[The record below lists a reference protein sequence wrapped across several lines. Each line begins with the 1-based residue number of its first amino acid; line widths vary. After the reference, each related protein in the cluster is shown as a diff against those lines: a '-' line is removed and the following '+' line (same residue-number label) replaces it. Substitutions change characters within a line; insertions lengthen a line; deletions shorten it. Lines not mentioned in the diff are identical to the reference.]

1 MYHIE
6 KVIRETGRVIDD
18 GLHEI
23 FVNTKVHDG
32 TDLADYMSHFTETGF
47 DDPKFP
53 CFTKAEKEIKETE
66 GGRESMCKIM
76 EEYAKEYA
84 EDVAIDTT
92 IETALKYN
100 ATKEQIV
107 QDLVEKYGLDSAS
120 AQKRIEEFINNP
132 E

>member
-1 MYHIE
+1 
-6 KVIRETGRVIDD
+6 
-18 GLHEI
+18 
-23 FVNTKVHDG
+23 
-32 TDLADYMSHFTETGF
+32 
-47 DDPKFP
+47 
-53 CFTKAEKEIKETE
+53 
-66 GGRESMCKIM
+66 MCKIM

-120 AQKRIEEFINNP
+120 AQKRIEEFINLNYSP
-132 E
+132 KLGE